1 MGFFFNLDGV
11 AERRQCRLRQREV
24 DVVTQ
29 RLNVDQHIALG
40 GRRQPF
46 AERRERLQLFRTAVG
61 KIVPNV
67 IAESDHRAET
77 RIGKLLL
84 QLAQRLTKL
93 FAAPRKSANSPCP

>member
-1 MGFFFNLDGV
+1 MAG
-11 AERRQCRLRQREV
+11 AS
-24 DVVTQ
+24 
-29 RLNVDQHIALG
+29 
-40 GRRQPF
+40 P
-46 AERRERLQLFRTAVG
+46 AERRERLQLFRTLAVG

-93 FAAPRKSANSPCP
+93 FAALAQVGEFALYGGFHKMAKRQCSSRMPL